1 VQGGEIV
8 ANVLEIH
15 NVTKRYKNGRGIQ
28 DISFSIE
35 QGEVFGL
42 LGPNGAGKTTL
53 MKCIVALCQ
62 TDHGK
67 ILINGY
73 NVKDQFENAMASVG
87 TLISGVEAIDYLT
100 AYENLLLSSRFYPN
114 LEKTRMDEVLS
125 WVGMEEY
132 KHEKVKTFSTGMRQR
147 FYLAVALLSNPSFV
161 ILDEPTNGLDIEGK
175 LDFQQLISR
184 LAKEQGVTF
193 LLSTHLIEE
202 VERLCDKIVILSNGS
217 MIGQAAKDELDAG
230 QTFESYY
237 MECILK
243 EKEVNLHA
251 ECKE

>member
-1 VQGGEIV
+1 MVT
-8 ANVLEIH
+8 NVLEIH
-15 NVTKRYKNGRGIQ
+15 NVTKQYKNGRGIQ

-35 QGEVFGL
+35 KGEVFGL

-53 MKCIVALCQ
+53 MKCIVALSQ
-62 TDHGK
+62 PDQGK

-73 NVKDQFENAMASVG
+73 NVKDQFETAMQSVG
-87 TLISGVEAIDYLT
+87 TLISGVEAIDYMT

-114 LEKTRMDEVLS
+114 LEKTRLDEVLS
-125 WVGMEEY
+125 WVGMEKY
-132 KHEKVKTFSTGMRQR
+132 KNEKIKTFSTGMRQR

-175 LDFQQLISR
+175 LTFQELISR

-193 LLSTHLIEE
+193 LISTHLIEE
-202 VERLCDKIVILSNGS
+202 VERLCDKIVILSNGKS
-217 MIGQAAKDELDAG
+217 IGQLTKEELDAG
-230 QTFESYY
+230 ETFESYY

-251 ECKE
+251 ESKE

>member
-1 VQGGEIV
+1 
-8 ANVLEIH
+8 
-15 NVTKRYKNGRGIQ
+15 
-28 DISFSIE
+28 
-35 QGEVFGL
+35 
-42 LGPNGAGKTTL
+42 
-53 MKCIVALCQ
+53 
-62 TDHGK
+62 
-67 ILINGY
+67 
-73 NVKDQFENAMASVG
+73 
-87 TLISGVEAIDYLT
+87 
-100 AYENLLLSSRFYPN
+100 
-114 LEKTRMDEVLS
+114 
-125 WVGMEEY
+125 
-132 KHEKVKTFSTGMRQR
+132 MRQR

-217 MIGQAAKDELDAG
+217 MIGQAAKAKLDAG

-243 EKEVNLHA
+243 EKEVNPHA